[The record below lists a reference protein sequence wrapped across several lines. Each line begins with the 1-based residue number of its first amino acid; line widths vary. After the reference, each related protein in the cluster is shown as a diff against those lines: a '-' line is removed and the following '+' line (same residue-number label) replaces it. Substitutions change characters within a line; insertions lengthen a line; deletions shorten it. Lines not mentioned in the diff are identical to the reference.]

1 MATAS
6 LCDSFT
12 TPALPEGKEPVEDEY
27 EDEDDPGYVRLEV
40 KDAARF
46 LSREVDNGDGD
57 ASPPLTLSAPTSPSP
72 TSPCQANSATASPT
86 DSQVRSGSGSSSP
99 RSAALAVQHAEEERA
114 AAAALLAACG
124 ADTATGATEALA
136 FSALYA
142 ARCRAPREHDESGS
156 APDAAG
162 PSQDAEEDD
171 TELVRRYY
179 EAREVFEFVD
189 DDSLKASSPRL
200 SDSER
205 VCGLE
210 QQAAGCSASLA
221 VPASGKG
228 FAGGFTFSPV
238 SAPSPPMSLTAF
250 SWRSAS
256 ASDADSEHDLDD
268 TDAASANEAEAAAG
282 GAAQSISEAE
292 AAAGGAAQSISM
304 FACLTT
310 QHDVLA
316 EETAGS
322 ETVSRGAMLAHER
335 IPDAEVA
342 TTSSPSTSRPST
354 PDQPRSV
361 EPPFDT
367 LELRIIHRHNR
378 TGFEE
383 EKDFPIVM
391 GAVVAGRYQIT
402 EYLGSAAFSKAVQA
416 HDLQTGML
424 VCMKIIKNSKD
435 FFDQSLD
442 EIKLLRLLNR
452 ADPADEHN
460 LLRLYDYFYHR
471 EHLFIVTE
479 LLRANLY
486 EFQKYN
492 RESGEAPYF
501 TCSRLQR
508 IAVQVLHALAFM
520 HAQQVIHC
528 DLKPENIL
536 IRSYSRCLV
545 KVIDVGSSC
554 FVSDHLSSYVQ
565 SRSYRAPEVILGLP
579 YDGRIDVWS
588 LGCILAELYSGHVL
602 FQNDSLATLLARCVG
617 ILGRMPARL
626 LQARH
631 ARKYFTRAGELYERD
646 DDGRAYLLRSKRGP
660 LRCRLRGADAGFC
673 AFVEALLAL
682 DPDAR
687 PTAAQALQHPWL
699 QHAYPPDE

>member
-1 MATAS
+1 MLVTAS

-12 TPALPEGKEPVEDEY
+12 APALTGGEASVEDEY

-46 LSREVDNGDGD
+46 LSREVDDGDGE

-72 TSPCQANSATASPT
+72 TSPRHANSATFSPT

-124 ADTATGATEALA
+124 TESVAGATDALA

-142 ARCRAPREHDESGS
+142 ARCRAPRDHDESGS

-200 SDSER
+200 SDGER

-210 QQAAGCSASLA
+210 QPAVGCSTSLA
-221 VPASGKG
+221 VPTSAKG
-228 FAGGFTFSPV
+228 FASGFTFSPV

-268 TDAASANEAEAAAG
+268 TDAASVNEAEAAAA
-282 GAAQSISEAE
+282 GAAQSISVPVCSTS
-292 AAAGGAAQSISM
+292 Q
-304 FACLTT
+304 
-310 QHDVLA
+310 QDVLA
-316 EETAGS
+316 EGNAVSETAFI
-322 ETVSRGAMLAHER
+322 GAMLAQSSYAR

-342 TTSSPSTSRPST
+342 AACSPSTSRPST
-354 PDQPRSV
+354 PDQPRSF

-471 EHLFIVTE
+471 EYLFIVTE

-508 IAVQVLHALAFM
+508 IAAQVLHALAFM

-646 DDGRAYLLRSKRGP
+646 DEGRAYLLRSKRGP

-699 QHAYPPDE
+699 QQAYPPDE

>member
-1 MATAS
+1 
-6 LCDSFT
+6 
-12 TPALPEGKEPVEDEY
+12 
-27 EDEDDPGYVRLEV
+27 
-40 KDAARF
+40 
-46 LSREVDNGDGD
+46 
-57 ASPPLTLSAPTSPSP
+57 
-72 TSPCQANSATASPT
+72 
-86 DSQVRSGSGSSSP
+86 
-99 RSAALAVQHAEEERA
+99 
-114 AAAALLAACG
+114 
-124 ADTATGATEALA
+124 
-136 FSALYA
+136 
-142 ARCRAPREHDESGS
+142 
-156 APDAAG
+156 
-162 PSQDAEEDD
+162 
-171 TELVRRYY
+171 
-179 EAREVFEFVD
+179 
-189 DDSLKASSPRL
+189 
-200 SDSER
+200 
-205 VCGLE
+205 
-210 QQAAGCSASLA
+210 
-221 VPASGKG
+221 
-228 FAGGFTFSPV
+228 
-238 SAPSPPMSLTAF
+238 
-250 SWRSAS
+250 
-256 ASDADSEHDLDD
+256 
-268 TDAASANEAEAAAG
+268 
-282 GAAQSISEAE
+282 
-292 AAAGGAAQSISM
+292 
-304 FACLTT
+304 
-310 QHDVLA
+310 
-316 EETAGS
+316 
-322 ETVSRGAMLAHER
+322 
-335 IPDAEVA
+335 
-342 TTSSPSTSRPST
+342 
-354 PDQPRSV
+354 
-361 EPPFDT
+361 
-367 LELRIIHRHNR
+367 
-378 TGFEE
+378 
-383 EKDFPIVM
+383 M

-442 EIKLLRLLNR
+442 EIKLLKLLNR

-460 LLRLYDYFYHR
+460 LLRLYDFFYHR

-508 IAVQVLHALAFM
+508 IAAQVLDALAFM

-554 FVSDHLSSYVQ
+554 FASDHLSSYVQ

-588 LGCILAELYSGHVL
+588 LGCILAELYTGHVL

-617 ILGRMPARL
+617 ILGRMPSRL

-646 DDGRAYLLRSKRGP
+646 DEAGRAYLLRPKRGP
-660 LRCRLRGADAGFC
+660 LRSRLRGADPGFC

-699 QHAYPPDE
+699 MQAYPPDE

>member
-1 MATAS
+1 
-6 LCDSFT
+6 
-12 TPALPEGKEPVEDEY
+12 
-27 EDEDDPGYVRLEV
+27 
-40 KDAARF
+40 
-46 LSREVDNGDGD
+46 
-57 ASPPLTLSAPTSPSP
+57 
-72 TSPCQANSATASPT
+72 
-86 DSQVRSGSGSSSP
+86 
-99 RSAALAVQHAEEERA
+99 
-114 AAAALLAACG
+114 
-124 ADTATGATEALA
+124 
-136 FSALYA
+136 
-142 ARCRAPREHDESGS
+142 
-156 APDAAG
+156 
-162 PSQDAEEDD
+162 
-171 TELVRRYY
+171 VRRYY
-179 EAREVFEFVD
+179 EAREVFEFVAD
-189 DDSLKASSPRL
+189 EDLKAVSPRA
-200 SDSER
+200 SDTARAEEA
-205 VCGLE
+205 E
-210 QQAAGCSASLA
+210 QSSGGCSASLVIPIA
-221 VPASGKG
+221 GKG

-256 ASDADSEHDLDD
+256 DSGDD
-268 TDAASANEAEAAAG
+268 GIDEELETADAASA
-282 GAAQSISEAE
+282 SEAE
-292 AAAGGAAQSISM
+292 AAASGADTSEAAIDSAS
-304 FACLTT
+304 
-310 QHDVLA
+310 VLPGSGA
-316 EETAGS
+316 RPADETPPVKD
-322 ETVSRGAMLAHER
+322 T
-335 IPDAEVA
+335 PDASDDCTHDGVA
-342 TTSSPSTSRPST
+342 SSPPASDSRPST
-354 PDQPRSV
+354 PDQLSSIDPA
-361 EPPFDT
+361 FDT
-367 LELRIIHRHNR
+367 LELRVIHRHNR

-442 EIKLLRLLNR
+442 EIKLLKLLNS

-508 IAVQVLHALAFM
+508 IAAQVLHALAFM

-554 FVSDHLSSYVQ
+554 FASDHLSSYVQ

-646 DDGRAYLLRSKRGP
+646 DEGRAYLLRPKRGP
-660 LRCRLRGADAGFC
+660 LRSRLRGADAGFC
-673 AFVEALLAL
+673 EFVETLLAL

-687 PTAAQALQHPWL
+687 PTAAQAQQHPWL
-699 QHAYPPDE
+699 QQAYPPDE

>member
-1 MATAS
+1 M
-6 LCDSFT
+6 
-12 TPALPEGKEPVEDEY
+12 
-27 EDEDDPGYVRLEV
+27 RLEV

-72 TSPCQANSATASPT
+72 TSPRHVNSATASPT
-86 DSQVRSGSGSSSP
+86 DSHVRSGSGSSSP
-99 RSAALAVQHAEEERA
+99 RSAALAVQHAAEERA
-114 AAAALLAACG
+114 AAAALLSACG
-124 ADTATGATEALA
+124 VDAAAGATEALA
-136 FSALYA
+136 FTALFA
-142 ARCRAPREHDESGS
+142 ARCRAPRDHDESGP
-156 APDAAG
+156 AQDTAG
-162 PSQDAEEDD
+162 PSHDAEEDD

-221 VPASGKG
+221 VPAPGKG
-228 FAGGFTFSPV
+228 FATGFTFSPV

-268 TDAASANEAEAAAG
+268 TDAASVNEGETAAAPSVAAPACSSSQRVEESAAGDIASPDTTPAHKRTPDAEAAA
-282 GAAQSISEAE
+282 A
-292 AAAGGAAQSISM
+292 
-304 FACLTT
+304 
-310 QHDVLA
+310 
-316 EETAGS
+316 
-322 ETVSRGAMLAHER
+322 
-335 IPDAEVA
+335 
-342 TTSSPSTSRPST
+342 SSPSTSRPST
-354 PDQPRSV
+354 PDQPRSY

-367 LELRIIHRHNR
+367 LELRVIHRHNR

-508 IAVQVLHALAFM
+508 IAAQVLHALAFM

-528 DLKPENIL
+528 DLKVRLQGP
-536 IRSYSRCLV
+536 SWPDLV
-545 KVIDVGSSC
+545 
-554 FVSDHLSSYVQ
+554 H
-565 SRSYRAPEVILGLP
+565 
-579 YDGRIDVWS
+579 
-588 LGCILAELYSGHVL
+588 
-602 FQNDSLATLLARCVG
+602 
-617 ILGRMPARL
+617 
-626 LQARH
+626 
-631 ARKYFTRAGELYERD
+631 
-646 DDGRAYLLRSKRGP
+646 
-660 LRCRLRGADAGFC
+660 
-673 AFVEALLAL
+673 
-682 DPDAR
+682 
-687 PTAAQALQHPWL
+687 
-699 QHAYPPDE
+699 

>member
-1 MATAS
+1 MTA
-6 LCDSFT
+6 LFAARRRAPCD
-12 TPALPEGKEPVEDEY
+12 
-27 EDEDDPGYVRLEV
+27 LENSADTFANASGPCQ
-40 KDAARF
+40 DAA
-46 LSREVDNGDGD
+46 D
-57 ASPPLTLSAPTSPSP
+57 
-72 TSPCQANSATASPT
+72 
-86 DSQVRSGSGSSSP
+86 
-99 RSAALAVQHAEEERA
+99 
-114 AAAALLAACG
+114 
-124 ADTATGATEALA
+124 
-136 FSALYA
+136 
-142 ARCRAPREHDESGS
+142 
-156 APDAAG
+156 
-162 PSQDAEEDD
+162 DD

-179 EAREVFEFVD
+179 EAREVFEFVAD
-189 DDSLKASSPRL
+189 EDLKAVSPRG
-200 SDSER
+200 SDTARAEE
-205 VCGLE
+205 VE
-210 QQAAGCSASLA
+210 QTTAGCSTSLA
-221 VPASGKG
+221 ISGKG
-228 FAGGFTFSPV
+228 LVSGFTFSPV

-256 ASDADSEHDLDD
+256 GSDDDIEDELETADG
-268 TDAASANEAEAAAG
+268 ASA
-282 GAAQSISEAE
+282 SEAE
-292 AAAGGAAQSISM
+292 VPAVRADTNEAAINSASVLPGSGARPADESPLIETTPAALAG
-304 FACLTT
+304 CT
-310 QHDVLA
+310 HDAV
-316 EETAGS
+316 
-322 ETVSRGAMLAHER
+322 
-335 IPDAEVA
+335 
-342 TTSSPSTSRPST
+342 TSSPPASDSRPST
-354 PDQPRSV
+354 PDQLSSIDPA
-361 EPPFDT
+361 FDT

-442 EIKLLRLLNR
+442 EIKLLKLLNS

-508 IAVQVLHALAFM
+508 IAAQVLHALAFM
-520 HAQQVIHC
+520 HAQQIIHC

-554 FVSDHLSSYVQ
+554 FASDHLSSYVQ

-617 ILGRMPARL
+617 ILGRMPSRL

-646 DDGRAYLLRSKRGP
+646 DEGRAYLLRPKHGP

-673 AFVEALLAL
+673 EFVEALLAL
-682 DPDAR
+682 DPDVR

-699 QHAYPPDE
+699 QQAYPPDE

>member
-1 MATAS
+1 MLVTAS

-12 TPALPEGKEPVEDEY
+12 APALTGGEASVEDEY

-46 LSREVDNGDGD
+46 LSREVDNGDGE

-72 TSPCQANSATASPT
+72 TSPRHANSATASPT

-124 ADTATGATEALA
+124 TDSVAGATDALA

-142 ARCRAPREHDESGS
+142 ARCRAPRDHDESGS

-200 SDSER
+200 SDGER

-210 QQAAGCSASLA
+210 QPAVGCSTSLA
-221 VPASGKG
+221 VPTSAKG
-228 FAGGFTFSPV
+228 FASGFTFSPV
-238 SAPSPPMSLTAF
+238 SAPSPPLSLTAF

-268 TDAASANEAEAAAG
+268 TDAASVNEAEVAAAG
-282 GAAQSISEAE
+282 AVQSISVP
-292 AAAGGAAQSISM
+292 
-304 FACLTT
+304 ACSTF
-310 QHDVLA
+310 QQDVLA
-316 EETAGS
+316 EGNAVSETAS
-322 ETVSRGAMLAHER
+322 LGAMLAQSSYAR
-335 IPDAEVA
+335 IPDTEVA
-342 TTSSPSTSRPST
+342 AACSPSTSRPST
-354 PDQPRSV
+354 PDQPRSF

-508 IAVQVLHALAFM
+508 IAAQVLHALAFM

-631 ARKYFTRAGELYERD
+631 ARKYFTRSGELYERD

-673 AFVEALLAL
+673 VFVEALLAL

-699 QHAYPPDE
+699 QHAYPLDE

>member
-1 MATAS
+1 M
-6 LCDSFT
+6 D
-12 TPALPEGKEPVEDEY
+12 DEY
-27 EDEDDPGYVRLEV
+27 DDEDDPGYVRLEV
-40 KDAARF
+40 KDASLF
-46 LSREVDNGDGD
+46 LAREVDDGEGG
-57 ASPPLTLSAPTSPSP
+57 SPPPLALSAPASPSP
-72 TSPCQANSATASPT
+72 TSPRHVSSATASPT
-86 DSQVRSGSGSSSP
+86 DSQVRSSSASSSP
-99 RSAALAVQHAEEERA
+99 RSAALALQHAEEERTA
-114 AAAALLAACG
+114 AALLLAACG
-124 ADTATGATEALA
+124 ADTAAGASDAQAL
-136 FSALYA
+136 SALFA
-142 ARCRAPREHDESGS
+142 ARLRAPCDHEESGS
-156 APDAAG
+156 VDDAAV
-162 PSQDAEEDD
+162 PCQDAEDDD

-189 DDSLKASSPRL
+189 DDNLKASSPRI
-200 SDSER
+200 SESER
-205 VCGLE
+205 VVGVEQSSARCSTSLGL
-210 QQAAGCSASLA
+210 
-221 VPASGKG
+221 PAPGKG
-228 FAGGFTFSPV
+228 FASGFTFSPV

-256 ASDADSEHDLDD
+256 ASGDDSDHELDD
-268 TDAASANEAEAAAG
+268 ADAASTIEGEVAGSAAEAQDELLQCSPQGAQTPSQDIQCPVAAVSSTAQDEL
-282 GAAQSISEAE
+282 AAHDGTHEADS
-292 AAAGGAAQSISM
+292 AA
-304 FACLTT
+304 
-310 QHDVLA
+310 
-316 EETAGS
+316 
-322 ETVSRGAMLAHER
+322 VSSLS
-335 IPDAEVA
+335 V
-342 TTSSPSTSRPST
+342 SRPST
-354 PDQPRSV
+354 PDPSSGF

-383 EKDFPIVM
+383 EKDFPVVM

-442 EIKLLRLLNR
+442 EIKLLKLLNR

-460 LLRLYDYFYHR
+460 VLRLYDYFYHR

-508 IAVQVLHALAFM
+508 IAAQVLHALAFM

-554 FVSDHLSSYVQ
+554 FASDHLSSYVQ

-602 FQNDSLATLLARCVG
+602 LQNDSLATLLARCVG

-631 ARKYFTRAGELYERD
+631 ARKYFTRAGELYERG
-646 DDGRAYLLRSKRGP
+646 DDGRAYLLRPKRGP

-687 PTAAQALQHPWL
+687 PSAAQALQHPWL
-699 QHAYPPDE
+699 QQVYPPDE

>member
-1 MATAS
+1 MTVGTDP
-6 LCDSFT
+6 LD
-12 TPALPEGKEPVEDEY
+12 DEY
-27 EDEDDPGYVRLEV
+27 DDEDDPGYVRLEV
-40 KDAARF
+40 TDAARF
-46 LSREVDNGDGD
+46 LAREVDDGESGS
-57 ASPPLTLSAPTSPSP
+57 SPPLTLSAPASPSP
-72 TSPCQANSATASPT
+72 VSPRHANSATASPT
-86 DSQVRSGSGSSSP
+86 DSQVRSSSTSSC
-99 RSAALAVQHAEEERA
+99 RSAALAVQDAEEERT
-114 AAAALLAACG
+114 AAAALIAACG
-124 ADTATGATEALA
+124 AGTAAGASDAQAL
-136 FSALYA
+136 SALFA
-142 ARCRAPREHDESGS
+142 ARLRAPCEDKESLIS
-156 APDAAG
+156 NAAR
-162 PSQDAEEDD
+162 PSHDAEDDD

-179 EAREVFEFVD
+179 EAREVFEFVA
-189 DDSLKASSPRL
+189 DDSGKVLSPSTSDTERACGAEQSS
-200 SDSER
+200 
-205 VCGLE
+205 
-210 QQAAGCSASLA
+210 AGCSISLA
-221 VPASGKG
+221 LPASG
-228 FAGGFTFSPV
+228 FASGFTFSPV

-256 ASDADSEHDLDD
+256 PSDDDIDGALDD
-268 TDAASANEAEAAAG
+268 ADAASASEAEMASGAAADDHVLPELPEIAALPTDENPSVVAAATDPGGALPARDCTHEAAA
-282 GAAQSISEAE
+282 
-292 AAAGGAAQSISM
+292 
-304 FACLTT
+304 
-310 QHDVLA
+310 
-316 EETAGS
+316 
-322 ETVSRGAMLAHER
+322 
-335 IPDAEVA
+335 
-342 TTSSPSTSRPST
+342 SSPSATSRPTT
-354 PDQPRSV
+354 PELLGGF

-442 EIKLLRLLNR
+442 EIKLLKLLNR

-460 LLRLYDYFYHR
+460 LLRLYDFFYHR

-508 IAVQVLHALAFM
+508 IAAQVLDALAFM

-554 FVSDHLSSYVQ
+554 FASDHLSSYVQ

-588 LGCILAELYSGHVL
+588 LGCILAELYTGHVL

-617 ILGRMPARL
+617 ILGRMPSRL

-646 DDGRAYLLRSKRGP
+646 DEAGRAYLLRPKRGP
-660 LRCRLRGADAGFC
+660 LRSRLRGADPGFC

-699 QHAYPPDE
+699 MQAYPPDE

>member
-1 MATAS
+1 
-6 LCDSFT
+6 
-12 TPALPEGKEPVEDEY
+12 
-27 EDEDDPGYVRLEV
+27 
-40 KDAARF
+40 
-46 LSREVDNGDGD
+46 
-57 ASPPLTLSAPTSPSP
+57 
-72 TSPCQANSATASPT
+72 
-86 DSQVRSGSGSSSP
+86 
-99 RSAALAVQHAEEERA
+99 
-114 AAAALLAACG
+114 
-124 ADTATGATEALA
+124 
-136 FSALYA
+136 
-142 ARCRAPREHDESGS
+142 
-156 APDAAG
+156 
-162 PSQDAEEDD
+162 
-171 TELVRRYY
+171 
-179 EAREVFEFVD
+179 
-189 DDSLKASSPRL
+189 
-200 SDSER
+200 
-205 VCGLE
+205 
-210 QQAAGCSASLA
+210 
-221 VPASGKG
+221 
-228 FAGGFTFSPV
+228 
-238 SAPSPPMSLTAF
+238 
-250 SWRSAS
+250 
-256 ASDADSEHDLDD
+256 
-268 TDAASANEAEAAAG
+268 
-282 GAAQSISEAE
+282 
-292 AAAGGAAQSISM
+292 
-304 FACLTT
+304 
-310 QHDVLA
+310 
-316 EETAGS
+316 
-322 ETVSRGAMLAHER
+322 
-335 IPDAEVA
+335 
-342 TTSSPSTSRPST
+342 
-354 PDQPRSV
+354 
-361 EPPFDT
+361 
-367 LELRIIHRHNR
+367 
-378 TGFEE
+378 
-383 EKDFPIVM
+383 M

-508 IAVQVLHALAFM
+508 IAAQVLHALAFM

-631 ARKYFTRAGELYERD
+631 ARKYFTRSGELYERD

-673 AFVEALLAL
+673 VFVEALLAL

-699 QHAYPPDE
+699 QHAYPLDE